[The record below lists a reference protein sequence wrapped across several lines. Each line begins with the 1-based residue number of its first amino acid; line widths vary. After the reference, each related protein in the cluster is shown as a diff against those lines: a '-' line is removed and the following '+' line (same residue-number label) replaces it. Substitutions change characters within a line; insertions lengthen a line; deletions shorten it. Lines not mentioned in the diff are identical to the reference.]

1 MTLKFVHDGFD
12 ADMSFDFRLATVA
25 AEFAEILRK
34 SYWAKG
40 AKLSDTLLRAQG
52 LLRVRP
58 GDADIIELV
67 DLISKAKGLMKK
79 SDVEP
84 IETEEDAETP

>member
-1 MTLKFVHDGFD
+1 LVEQEIKTGFET
-12 ADMSFDFRLATVA
+12 ASSIDFRLATVA

-40 AKLSDTLLRAQG
+40 AKLSDTLQRAQAV
-52 LLRVRP
+52 LHERP

-67 DLISKAKGLMKK
+67 DLISKANQMMKK
-79 SDVEP
+79 A
-84 IETEEDAETP
+84 DAELSGTEDDANER